1 MDRWA
6 LKYAEHCTFVVACC
20 AGKELAE
27 QFASELRLR
36 HCLNVWVDDDDMPKW
51 GQLGCQG
58 FIVGDSR
65 HSIVCKSTSAFM
77 QVRELAFKH
86 CETLV
91 DSLLGSCGAPS
102 LSSLTRLHPGAMVRL
117 HSLSKA
123 ELNGAQAI
131 VTEAVSVA
139 SNGRCVVQTAL
150 GQILSIKPDNLALA
164 TPVGGDDCCGGG
176 CGGGGCGEDE
186 GDCGSAGEVAEGCV
200 KGGCDKSGCAKKQ
213 KGQGQPQNVPNA
225 EVEAA
230 AAKLAQASRALLDS
244 VSGDMPAR
252 MRNSLQK
259 KEAAAREEL
268 KAAQAVQL
276 WLQAAPASAEPIVPG
291 GPPLKKEAFKGAI
304 SLGVCANDLCMCAD
318 CECGLGCTC
327 NVSEAETCE
336 PCTEFRAAKK
346 QAQGNGTGGG
356 DASAPATVSA
366 LKADAAEMLH

>member
-1 MDRWA
+1 
-6 LKYAEHCTFVVACC
+6 
-20 AGKELAE
+20 
-27 QFASELRLR
+27 
-36 HCLNVWVDDDDMPKW
+36 
-51 GQLGCQG
+51 
-58 FIVGDSR
+58 
-65 HSIVCKSTSAFM
+65 
-77 QVRELAFKH
+77 
-86 CETLV
+86 
-91 DSLLGSCGAPS
+91 
-102 LSSLTRLHPGAMVRL
+102 
-117 HSLSKA
+117 
-123 ELNGAQAI
+123 
-131 VTEAVSVA
+131 VSVA

-268 KAAQAVQL
+268 KAAQV
-276 WLQAAPASAEPIVPG
+276 
-291 GPPLKKEAFKGAI
+291 
-304 SLGVCANDLCMCAD
+304 
-318 CECGLGCTC
+318 T
-327 NVSEAETCE
+327 
-336 PCTEFRAAKK
+336 R
-346 QAQGNGTGGG
+346 
-356 DASAPATVSA
+356 
-366 LKADAAEMLH
+366 